1 MSPPTL
7 LLPPAGEGVCGL
19 KESAATNDALL
30 KSYKMNVR
38 VKIQQHVVSLSVEPT
53 HTVGYVL
60 SQVLAMQNMQQLPDG
75 QQRLFLGDA
84 LLENERTLADIGIED
99 GAELVV
105 ADVSD
110 SLQGSVHVP
119 QAETSPDGAA
129 AASDLLAPSSHPSA
143 VIVPQQSTGISGG
156 DAAATVVDSPP
167 PLSSPPA
174 EDSAAAPPSSPFLM
188 QKKNPATLHNIRSSP
203 SLEANVLCVV
213 AGSGIYEFERT
224 SGDWALMSPSE
235 FERLKATGQS
245 FVAQDASVDMW
256 CRIAA
261 DGDPLFERL
270 SVDDMAATLTAHRSL
285 LVLASSSSWPS
296 PSLLPALHSLLDSD
310 SSSVKLYACTAACS
324 WCAEGV
330 IAAKTLAVP
339 FIHSVV
345 RLLCDGFAPLAQRN
359 VYSCAWALAEDLTF
373 SHPGDAGDVLSE
385 LLMSSLVGD
394 DDARVAAAL
403 DGLCAS
409 ITTLQRRSTL
419 IKAGLLPPLLER
431 LKCRDN
437 SAVFLSALSV
447 CSRMCDRS
455 NSSEVNPHQKEIV
468 ASGVLPLV
476 VAAFDGP
483 TDAQIQGAASQVLW
497 YLTRDAQDELVA
509 AGIPALKHRLLQ
521 QSSDVHVLTNV
532 LTPLGNYFN
541 ANKAHADLFLQLG
554 TLPVIVGLLSH
565 DMPDIQATT
574 M

>member
-1 MSPPTL
+1 
-7 LLPPAGEGVCGL
+7 
-19 KESAATNDALL
+19 
-30 KSYKMNVR
+30 MNVR

-53 HTVGYVL
+53 HTVGNVL

-129 AASDLLAPSSHPSA
+129 AASDLLAPSSHTSA

-245 FVAQDASVDMW
+245 FVAKDASVDMW

-270 SVDDMAATLTAHRSL
+270 SVDDMAAALTAHRSL
-285 LVLASSSSWPS
+285 LVLTSSSSWPS

-310 SSSVKLYACTAACS
+310 SSSVKL
-324 WCAEGV
+324 
-330 IAAKTLAVP
+330 
-339 FIHSVV
+339 
-345 RLLCDGFAPLAQRN
+345 
-359 VYSCAWALAEDLTF
+359 
-373 SHPGDAGDVLSE
+373 
-385 LLMSSLVGD
+385 
-394 DDARVAAAL
+394 
-403 DGLCAS
+403 
-409 ITTLQRRSTL
+409 
-419 IKAGLLPPLLER
+419 
-431 LKCRDN
+431 
-437 SAVFLSALSV
+437 
-447 CSRMCDRS
+447 
-455 NSSEVNPHQKEIV
+455 
-468 ASGVLPLV
+468 
-476 VAAFDGP
+476 
-483 TDAQIQGAASQVLW
+483 
-497 YLTRDAQDELVA
+497 
-509 AGIPALKHRLLQ
+509 
-521 QSSDVHVLTNV
+521 
-532 LTPLGNYFN
+532 
-541 ANKAHADLFLQLG
+541 
-554 TLPVIVGLLSH
+554 
-565 DMPDIQATT
+565 
-574 M
+574 